1 MLAEYLLLKG
11 TLEFKE
17 GNFIQAKADIAE
29 ARAIIQQI
37 LVDINYEKLKTE
49 TFYFDFI
56 VDFIL
61 GDLVDKNTQQYF
73 DRKRVQNILQA
84 TLLFGGEEHV

>member
-29 ARAIIQQI
+29 ARAII
-37 LVDINYEKLKTE
+37 
-49 TFYFDFI
+49 
-56 VDFIL
+56 
-61 GDLVDKNTQQYF
+61 
-73 DRKRVQNILQA
+73 
-84 TLLFGGEEHV
+84 